1 MIKYLITATESMA
14 VPGVLL
20 GMLFAYI
27 YGRSGSTGRKILGIA
42 CGFGFVAACIMSY
55 MKNTTRLVKTGTWN
69 MYIFSIS
76 IAAYLLLL
84 IFDMAVV
91 RRKLGEKD
99 GILLAALAAVL
110 AFLQVFYVFPDIVA
124 YPYTIVLGG
133 DSVFSTGFL
142 YRIIGLVLGMIL
154 TAVLAFSAYLVVS
167 KIRLDAAGIL
177 LKIAF
182 GIMAVQQIT
191 KILQTLIS
199 TRVIKNRQLFQI
211 VKYTYNHSNMFSF
224 GVLLTVV
231 FLPIVLWI
239 RSFHVNE
246 PYENPAQHRKIKA
259 RWRSIRRWSSAL
271 LAAILLATLNI
282 TVIKSYANR
291 PVELSPAEECE
302 LRDDCL
308 YIHFDQVEDGHL
320 HRFAY
325 KTDKGIDVRL
335 IIIKKPNS
343 SAYGVGLDAC
353 DICGETGY
361 YERKGQVVCNRCD
374 VVMNINT
381 IGFKGGCNPKVID
394 YSVEDGNIIVPVSA
408 LMEHEAD
415 FK

>member
-1 MIKYLITATESMA
+1 
-14 VPGVLL
+14 
-20 GMLFAYI
+20 
-27 YGRSGSTGRKILGIA
+27 
-42 CGFGFVAACIMSY
+42 
-55 MKNTTRLVKTGTWN
+55 

-99 GILLAALAAVL
+99 GILLAALASVL
-110 AFLQVFYVFPDIVA
+110 ACLQVFYVFPDIVA

-224 GVLLTVV
+224 GILLTVV

-259 RWRSIRRWSSAL
+259 RWRSIRNWMRRA
-271 LAAILLATLNI
+271 
-282 TVIKSYANR
+282 
-291 PVELSPAEECE
+291 
-302 LRDDCL
+302 
-308 YIHFDQVEDGHL
+308 
-320 HRFAY
+320 
-325 KTDKGIDVRL
+325 
-335 IIIKKPNS
+335 
-343 SAYGVGLDAC
+343 
-353 DICGETGY
+353 
-361 YERKGQVVCNRCD
+361 
-374 VVMNINT
+374 
-381 IGFKGGCNPKVID
+381 
-394 YSVEDGNIIVPVSA
+394 SV
-408 LMEHEAD
+408 
-415 FK
+415 